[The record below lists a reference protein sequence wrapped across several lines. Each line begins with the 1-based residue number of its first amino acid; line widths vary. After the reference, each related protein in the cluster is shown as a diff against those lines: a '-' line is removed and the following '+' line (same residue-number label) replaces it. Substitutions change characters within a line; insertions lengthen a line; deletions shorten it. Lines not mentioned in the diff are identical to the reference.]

1 MISRLLLAFAA
12 ATLASAQTLAG
23 TGVIGPVEIET
34 VGVIGVPFGLHSAGN
49 VEVKIKGGFV
59 LPPGVFCD
67 QQYITT
73 RRADDPQRAMLDAL
87 ARVPYAGSSWPR
99 RFATVYLTITDNEWY
114 RAYPNQSGT
123 GITPRCSIATIRYAF
138 N

>member
-1 MISRLLLAFAA
+1 MMSRLLLTFAA
-12 ATLASAQTLAG
+12 ATLAAAQATAG
-23 TGVIGPVEIET
+23 TGEIGPVQLET
-34 VGVIGVPFGLHSAGN
+34 VGVVGVPIGLHLAGN
-49 VEVKIKGGFV
+49 VEVKITGGFT

-73 RRADDPQRAMLDAL
+73 RRTDDPERAMLNAL
-87 ARVPYAGSSWPR
+87 VNVPNASTSALP

-114 RAYPNQSGT
+114 RAYPNRAGT
-123 GITPRCSIATIRYAF
+123 GITPRCSVAAIRYVF